1 MFLLL
6 YFKKMTI
13 YSGATLEYDVLFYKN
28 GVFTDLQ
35 YIDKEVTTELKY
47 LMEERLRSG
56 DFDTMTFV
64 VRVSIKN
71 RLGKL
76 FIDAEQGDDLNRFQ
90 DTWTF
95 PYMKKLSDVWDVII
109 NMTHRTDYD
118 EDGNE
123 IPM

>member
-1 MFLLL
+1 
-6 YFKKMTI
+6 MTI

-35 YIDKEVTTELKY
+35 YVDKEVTTELKY

-76 FIDAEQGDDLNRFQ
+76 FVDSEQGDDLNRFQ
-90 DTWTF
+90 DIWTF